1 MASDKPRDVLDER
14 AQILLRLLVEQY
26 IREGQPVGSR
36 TLSREPGLDLSPAT
50 IRNIVS
56 DLEEL
61 GFVKSPHT
69 SAGRVPT
76 IKGYRFFVDTLIKL
90 TPPKGEELLRFSE
103 SMSDASGDP
112 QALAL
117 SVSNLLSAVT
127 SLAGI
132 VTVPRR
138 AQTALR
144 QIEFLP
150 LSGHRVL
157 AILVVNDREVQNK
170 ILNVSR
176 DFGADELKRASN
188 YLNAHSAAAAC
199 RMARDLLLAELKRT
213 RASMNALM
221 VEAIEMAQQVFPEAE
236 PAPEFVVAGE
246 TNLMGLNQV
255 ANVETLKGL
264 FEAFG
269 RQRDIL
275 HLLDQSMKADGVQIF
290 IGHESGYELLD
301 SYSIVAAPYTTEDD
315 TMGVLGVIGPTR
327 MAYERVIP
335 IVDITAKLLGRAL
348 KSRLSPTA
356 KPIRRPRRGRPGRH
370 ERKTRRTIPAPSRR
384 GPVRSSK
391 RCGEAD
397 EHRTVTSGRR
407 RSRQP
412 RKRSARE
419 LDAARKSARRL
430 PKRSCPF
437 AKPVGRQPKSLPD
450 GPLTAARHA
459 RSFDEAPARAAARSI
474 PSASR

>member
-1 MASDKPRDVLDER
+1 MTSDRPRDVLDER
-14 AQILLRLLVEQY
+14 AQTLLRLLVDKY
-26 IREGQPVGSR
+26 IRDGQPVGSR

-90 TPPKGEELLRFSE
+90 TPPKGDELKRFSE
-103 SMSDASGDP
+103 SLTEASGDP

-188 YLNAHSAAAAC
+188 YLNEHCGGRSLPEV
-199 RMARDLLLAELKRT
+199 RDLLLAELKRT

-221 VEAIEMAQQVFPEAE
+221 VEAIEMAQKVFPESG
-236 PAPEFVVAGE
+236 AG
-246 TNLMGLNQV
+246 
-255 ANVETLKGL
+255 A
-264 FEAFG
+264 
-269 RQRDIL
+269 
-275 HLLDQSMKADGVQIF
+275 
-290 IGHESGYELLD
+290 
-301 SYSIVAAPYTTEDD
+301 
-315 TMGVLGVIGPTR
+315 
-327 MAYERVIP
+327 RV
-335 IVDITAKLLGRAL
+335 R
-348 KSRLSPTA
+348 
-356 KPIRRPRRGRPGRH
+356 RRGRNEPD
-370 ERKTRRTIPAPSRR
+370 
-384 GPVRSSK
+384 GPRP
-391 RCGEAD
+391 
-397 EHRTVTSGRR
+397 GRR
-407 RSRQP
+407 RRDSER
-412 RKRSARE
+412 
-419 LDAARKSARRL
+419 
-430 PKRSCPF
+430 
-437 AKPVGRQPKSLPD
+437 PVRGVRP
-450 GPLTAARHA
+450 AARHPALA
-459 RSFDEAPARAAARSI
+459 RSEHEGRRRPDLHRPRVGI
-474 PSASR
+474 

>member
-1 MASDKPRDVLDER
+1 MASDRTRDVLDER
-14 AQILLRLLVEQY
+14 AQYLLRLLVDRY
-26 IREGQPVGSR
+26 IRDGQPVGSR

-76 IKGYRFFVDTLIKL
+76 IKGYRFFVDTLLKL
-90 TPPKGEELLRFSE
+90 TPPRGEELARFSE
-103 SMSDASGDP
+103 SLNEASGDP

-188 YLNAHSAAAAC
+188 YLNDYCGGRSLAEIRELLLGELKRSVRAHEPALSGQTGLLQGEQHGHTRMDAGTPAAAA
-199 RMARDLLLAELKRT
+199 RGNPA
-213 RASMNALM
+213 
-221 VEAIEMAQQVFPEAE
+221 VEAVGAI
-236 PAPEFVVAGE
+236 
-246 TNLMGLNQV
+246 
-255 ANVETLKGL
+255 
-264 FEAFG
+264 
-269 RQRDIL
+269 D
-275 HLLDQSMKADGVQIF
+275 
-290 IGHESGYELLD
+290 
-301 SYSIVAAPYTTEDD
+301 
-315 TMGVLGVIGPTR
+315 
-327 MAYERVIP
+327 
-335 IVDITAKLLGRAL
+335 
-348 KSRLSPTA
+348 
-356 KPIRRPRRGRPGRH
+356 RP
-370 ERKTRRTIPAPSRR
+370 K
-384 GPVRSSK
+384 
-391 RCGEAD
+391 D
-397 EHRTVTSGRR
+397 
-407 RSRQP
+407 RSR
-412 RKRSARE
+412 
-419 LDAARKSARRL
+419 
-430 PKRSCPF
+430 
-437 AKPVGRQPKSLPD
+437 
-450 GPLTAARHA
+450 
-459 RSFDEAPARAAARSI
+459 
-474 PSASR
+474 

>member
-1 MASDKPRDVLDER
+1 MASDRTRDVLDER
-14 AQILLRLLVEQY
+14 AQYLLRLLVDRY
-26 IREGQPVGSR
+26 IRDGQPVGSR

-76 IKGYRFFVDTLIKL
+76 IKGYRFFVDTLLKL
-90 TPPKGEELLRFSE
+90 TPPRGEELARFSE
-103 SMSDASGDP
+103 SLNEASGDP

-188 YLNAHSAAAAC
+188 YLNDYCGGRSLAEI
-199 RMARDLLLAELKRT
+199 RELLLGELKRT

-221 VEAIEMAQQVFPEAE
+221 VEAIEMAQKVFPEVE

-246 TNLMGLNQV
+246 TNLMGIDQV
-255 ANVETLKGL
+255 ANVENLKGL

-301 SYSIVAAPYTTEDD
+301 SYSIVAAPYENEDA

-348 KSRLSPTA
+348 KSNS
-356 KPIRRPRRGRPGRH
+356 
-370 ERKTRRTIPAPSRR
+370 
-384 GPVRSSK
+384 
-391 RCGEAD
+391 
-397 EHRTVTSGRR
+397 
-407 RSRQP
+407 
-412 RKRSARE
+412 
-419 LDAARKSARRL
+419 
-430 PKRSCPF
+430 
-437 AKPVGRQPKSLPD
+437 
-450 GPLTAARHA
+450 
-459 RSFDEAPARAAARSI
+459 
-474 PSASR
+474 

>member
-1 MASDKPRDVLDER
+1 MASDKPRDILDER
-14 AQILLRLLVEQY
+14 AQILLRLLVDKY

-36 TLSREPGLDLSPAT
+36 TLSREAGLDLSPAT

-90 TPPKGEELLRFSE
+90 TPPRGDELKRFSE
-103 SMSDASGDP
+103 SLHEASGDP

-157 AILVVNDREVQNK
+157 AILVINDREVQNK

-176 DFGADELKRASN
+176 DFGTDELKRASN
-188 YLNAHSAAAAC
+188 YLNEHCGGRSLSEI
-199 RMARDLLLAELKRT
+199 RELLLAELKRT
-213 RASMNALM
+213 RASMNAAM

-246 TNLMGLNQV
+246 TNLMGLGQV
-255 ANVETLKGL
+255 ADVETLKGL

-301 SYSIVAAPYTTEDD
+301 SYSIVTAPYTSEDD

-348 KSRLSPTA
+348 KS
-356 KPIRRPRRGRPGRH
+356 GG
-370 ERKTRRTIPAPSRR
+370 
-384 GPVRSSK
+384 
-391 RCGEAD
+391 
-397 EHRTVTSGRR
+397 
-407 RSRQP
+407 
-412 RKRSARE
+412 
-419 LDAARKSARRL
+419 
-430 PKRSCPF
+430 
-437 AKPVGRQPKSLPD
+437 
-450 GPLTAARHA
+450 
-459 RSFDEAPARAAARSI
+459 
-474 PSASR
+474 

>member
-1 MASDKPRDVLDER
+1 MASDKPRDILDER
-14 AQILLRLLVEQY
+14 AQILLRLLVDKY

-36 TLSREPGLDLSPAT
+36 TLSREAGLDLSPAT

-76 IKGYRFFVDTLIKL
+76 SKGYRFFVDTLIKL
-90 TPPKGEELLRFSE
+90 TPLRGDELKRFSE
-103 SMSDASGDP
+103 SLNEASGDP

-157 AILVVNDREVQNK
+157 AILVINDREVQNK

-176 DFGADELKRASN
+176 DFGTDELKRASN
-188 YLNAHSAAAAC
+188 YLNEHCGGRSLSDI
-199 RMARDLLLAELKRT
+199 RELLLAELKRT
-213 RASMNALM
+213 RASMNAAM
-221 VEAIEMAQQVFPEAE
+221 VEAIEMAQKVFPEAE

-246 TNLMGLNQV
+246 TNLMGLHQV
-255 ANVETLKGL
+255 GDVETLKGL

-275 HLLDQSMKADGVQIF
+275 HLLDQSMNADGVQIF

-335 IVDITAKLLGRAL
+335 IVDVTAKLLGRAL
-348 KSRLSPTA
+348 KS
-356 KPIRRPRRGRPGRH
+356 GG
-370 ERKTRRTIPAPSRR
+370 
-384 GPVRSSK
+384 
-391 RCGEAD
+391 
-397 EHRTVTSGRR
+397 
-407 RSRQP
+407 
-412 RKRSARE
+412 
-419 LDAARKSARRL
+419 
-430 PKRSCPF
+430 
-437 AKPVGRQPKSLPD
+437 
-450 GPLTAARHA
+450 
-459 RSFDEAPARAAARSI
+459 
-474 PSASR
+474 